1 MIKLF
6 YSPGACS
13 LAPHIV
19 LEWIRAP
26 YEAVRV
32 RFGDPDYLKVNPAGA
47 VPALDT
53 GEGWTLTQAGAILS
67 YLARRFPDAKVGGG
81 DSLRERA
88 EIDRWS
94 HFLTGDLHPAFFPYF
109 VPARY
114 TMTTGAEA
122 HESTKKA
129 ALKLVRKKLEL
140 LDAHLAGRA
149 FIVGEARSF
158 IDAYAFPMVRWAASA
173 LPDGLDAYANIRAH
187 HERLAA
193 DAGVKAALTA
203 EGIAEGAN

>member
-1 MIKLF
+1 MLKLF

-19 LEWIRAP
+19 IEWIGEP
-26 YEAVRV
+26 YEAARV
-32 RFGDPDYLKVNPAGA
+32 TFGDPDYLKVNPAGA

-53 GEGWTLTQAGAILS
+53 GEGWTLTQAGAILA
-67 YLARRFPDAKVGGG
+67 YLARRFPEAKLAGG
-81 DSLRERA
+81 DSPREKA

-114 TMTTGAEA
+114 TMTTGPEA
-122 HESTKKA
+122 HESTRKA

-149 FIVGEARSF
+149 FIAGETRSY

-173 LPDGLDAYANIRAH
+173 LPDKLDAFPNIRAH

-193 DAGVKAALTA
+193 DEAVKRALSA
-203 EGIAEGAN
+203 EGLAPAL

>member
-1 MIKLF
+1 MLKLF

-19 LEWIRAP
+19 LEWIGTP

-32 RFGDPDYLKVNPAGA
+32 TFGDPDFLEVNPAGA

-67 YLARRFPDAKVGGG
+67 YLSRRFPEARLSGG
-81 DSLRERA
+81 DSLREKA
-88 EIDRWS
+88 EMDRWS
-94 HFLTGDLHPAFFPYF
+94 HFLTGDLHPAFFPWF

-114 TMTTGAEA
+114 TMTTGPDAY
-122 HESTKKA
+122 ESTKKA

-140 LDAHLAGRA
+140 LEAHLSGRE
-149 FIVGEARSF
+149 FMVGDARTY
-158 IDAYAFPMVRWAASA
+158 IDAYAFPMVRWAAAA
-173 LPDGLDAYANIRAH
+173 LPGALDAFPNIRAH
-187 HERLAA
+187 HDRTAA
-193 DAGVKAALTA
+193 DPGVRAALTA
-203 EGIAEGAN
+203 EGL